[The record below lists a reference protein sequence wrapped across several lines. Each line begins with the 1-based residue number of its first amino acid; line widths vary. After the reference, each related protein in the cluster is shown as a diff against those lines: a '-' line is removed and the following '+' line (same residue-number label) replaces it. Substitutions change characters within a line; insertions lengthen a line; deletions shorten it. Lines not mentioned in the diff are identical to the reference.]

1 MKVLV
6 AALLLEALE
15 INPFPSVFQLLEVAH
30 IPWLMNPFHLQSQQ
44 LNHSFSSVVTSPSLT
59 LNFLPPFSNNKD
71 PVMIAGHPDDPT

>member
-15 INPFPSVFQLLEVAH
+15 INPFPSVFQLLVASH

-44 LNHSFSSVVTSPSLT
+44 LHHSFSSVVTSPSLT
-59 LNFLPPFSNNKD
+59 LILLPPFSTNKD
-71 PVMIAGHPDDPT
+71 PVMIGGHPDDPR